1 MNKNVLVPKS
11 ILAVYAVLFLA
22 CAISPYDR
30 LVWVAEIAP
39 MILIVLAVAIVSKY
53 YYRFSNTSY
62 ILMAFLVYLHTIG
75 SHYTFER
82 VPFGLITELFGFSRN
97 HFDRMAHFTVGFYA
111 YPVIELTLEK
121 RLING
126 KKTAIAFGI
135 FAIMTVAAAY
145 EILEWIFAVMA
156 EPDAGTAVL
165 GSQGDIWDAQKD
177 MLADGLGAI
186 TAAAIY
192 LLMNKRKAT
201 ENLNHD

>member
-1 MNKNVLVPKS
+1 MKNNNLVPKS
-11 ILAVYAVLFLA
+11 ILAVYAVLFIA
-22 CAISPYDR
+22 CAINPYDR
-30 LVWVAEIAP
+30 VVWVAEIAP

-82 VPFGLITELFGFSRN
+82 VPFGLVTELFGFSRN

-111 YPVIELTLEK
+111 YPIIELALEK

-126 KKTAIAFGI
+126 RKTAVAFGI

-145 EILEWIFAVMA
+145 EIIEWIFAIMA
-156 EPDAGTAVL
+156 EPDAGIAVL

-186 TAAAIY
+186 TAAVMY
-192 LLMNKRKAT
+192 LLTSYSSTSR
-201 ENLNHD
+201 